1 MKTDMPRPK
10 HMRLG
15 LYIILLL
22 IAAGSMAAIKACSHG
37 RKDQPLKSDGDTI
50 TVGIQYAPLSFY
62 MYEDTLGGFDYDLMR
77 LIARRHRVVFRFKP
91 ITTEREGLEGLTAGR
106 YDMVAADFPLTA
118 EMKDEYLFTEPA
130 YLDRQVLV
138 QRADTAAGS
147 ESRMVASV
155 LDLRDDTVYIP
166 EGSPIRSRLHH
177 ISDELGDTIHIKEL
191 PYTPEQLF
199 INVALGHI
207 PCAVINGQTAKVLAQ
222 DYPGVDISTSISF
235 SQFQPWIVA
244 KSDKALCDSLDS
256 WLADVKKT
264 VAYREILDRYLK

>member
-37 RKDQPLKSDGDTI
+37 RHGQQFKADGDTI

-62 MYEDTLGGFDYDLMR
+62 MYDDTLGGFDYDLLR
-77 LIARRHRVVFRFKP
+77 LIAQRHKAVFKFKP
-91 ITTEREGLEGLTAGR
+91 ITTEREGLEGLTEGR
-106 YDMVAADFPLTA
+106 YDVVAADFPLTA
-118 EMKDEYLFTEPA
+118 EMKEEFLFTEPA

-138 QRADTAAGS
+138 QRADTTGP
-147 ESRMVASV
+147 ESRTVASV

-166 EGSPIRSRLHH
+166 AGSPIRSRLHH

-199 INVALGHI
+199 INVALGKI
-207 PCAVINGQTAKVLAQ
+207 PCAVINEQTAKVLAR
-222 DYPGVDISTSISF
+222 DYPAVDISTSISF

-256 WLADVKKT
+256 WLTDVKRT
-264 VAYREILDRYLK
+264 AAYQEILDRYVR